1 MTAIPPT
8 TPPTIAPMGAFFFLL
23 WEPIVGVGLLDCVG
37 AVPCPKPLGM
47 TTGFEADV
55 SVPPTVT
62 VSVTGAVA
70 VMEVVPP
77 PARTRV
83 RDAPAS
89 VVDMRSTYK
98 LYETVEHPKL

>member
-1 MTAIPPT
+1 MRKARKAMTAIPPT

-23 WEPIVGVGLLDCVG
+23 WEPIVGRFVEPDESACVCVGLLDIVD
-37 AVPCPKPLGM
+37 AVPCPNPPGM
-47 TTGFEADV
+47 TAGSEVDV

-70 VMEVVPP
+70 VIEVVPP

-83 RDAPAS
+83 
-89 VVDMRSTYK
+89 
-98 LYETVEHPKL
+98 

>member
-1 MTAIPPT
+1 MKNARKAMTAIPPT
-8 TPPTIAPMGAFFFLL
+8 TPPTIAPIGAFFFLL
-23 WEPIVGVGLLDCVG
+23 WDPIVGKVVEPDELACVCVGLLVCVD
-37 AVPCPKPLGM
+37 AVPCPNPPGM
-47 TTGFEADV
+47 ATGSEVDV

-83 RDAPAS
+83 
-89 VVDMRSTYK
+89 
-98 LYETVEHPKL
+98 